1 MPTRVSLLL
10 RACRLDTCSALK
22 PSTSLA
28 NIRTSS
34 KLAALS
40 VVHVLL
46 SVTKRST
53 LSILLLLL
61 LITAE
66 LVLQSVF
73 SSRSCTSARERI
85 RSDYLKASDS
95 FYFFYKVIFLNNSRS
110 LFLYFC
116 LFNTIDSAYKICL

>member
-1 MPTRVSLLL
+1 MPTRVSLLR

-95 FYFFYKVIFLNNSRS
+95 FYFF
-110 LFLYFC
+110 
-116 LFNTIDSAYKICL
+116 